1 MEKKYI
7 VIGSGILGA
16 STAYHLAKAGAEV
29 TVVDRRDPG
38 QATDAAAGIICPWL
52 TKRKNKA
59 WYRLAKAGAKYYP
72 ALVEELRADG
82 EQETG
87 YKRVGA
93 LRLHTEEEKLDE
105 MMERA
110 LERREDA
117 PEMGEITR
125 LSPSETQ
132 AMYPPVAEE
141 YGAVHMSG
149 AARVDGR
156 ALRDALVK
164 AAKRKGAVFL
174 KGNASLIVKGQQI
187 TGVKTEKEKLE
198 ADQVIVA
205 AGAWAKEIVEPLG
218 VNFLV
223 HPQKAQIVHLELP
236 ATETGDWPV
245 VMPPTNKYLLS
256 FDQGRVIVGAT
267 HETKEKFDS
276 RITAGGIH
284 EILAKVLAVAP
295 GLARGT
301 MLEARVGF
309 RPFTP
314 ESLPVF
320 GEIPNFE
327 GVLAAN
333 GLGASGLT
341 TGPFIG
347 AELARIALGKDTEL
361 HKEDYKIEHALP
373 KENK

>member
-29 TVVDRRDPG
+29 TVVDRKDTG

-72 ALVEELRADG
+72 ALVEKLKADG

-132 AMYPPVAEE
+132 TMYPPVAEE

-156 ALRDALVK
+156 ALRDALVN

-174 KGNASLIVKGQQI
+174 KGNASLIVKDQQI
-187 TGVKTEKEKLE
+187 TGVKTEEEQLE

-205 AGAWAKEIVEPLG
+205 AGAWAKEIIEPLG

-284 EILAKVLAVAP
+284 EIFTKVLAVAP
-295 GLARGT
+295 GLARST

-314 ESLPVF
+314 DSLPVF

-327 GVLAAN
+327 GILVAN

-347 AELARIALGKDTEL
+347 AELARIALGTDTEL
-361 HKEDYKIEHALP
+361 HKEDYKVEHAFP
-373 KENK
+373 KNK

>member
-1 MEKKYI
+1 MKKYI

-29 TVVDRRDPG
+29 TVVDRKDTG

-72 ALVEELRADG
+72 TLVEELKADG
-82 EQETG
+82 EKETG

-93 LRLHTEEEKLDE
+93 LRLHTDEEKLDE

-125 LSPSETQ
+125 LTPSETQ
-132 AMYPPVAEE
+132 GMYPPVADG

-156 ALRDALVK
+156 ALRDALVN
-164 AAKRKGAVFL
+164 AAKRKGALFL
-174 KGNASLIVKGQQI
+174 KGNASLIVDNKQI
-187 TGVKTEKEKLE
+187 VGVKTGEEQLY

-205 AGAWAKEIVEPLG
+205 AGAWAKEMIEPLG

-236 ATETGDWPV
+236 EADTSDWPV

-256 FDQGRVIVGAT
+256 FEQGRVVVGAT
-267 HETKEKFDS
+267 HETKEKFDT
-276 RITAGGIH
+276 RITAGGLH
-284 EILAKVLAVAP
+284 EIFSKVLAIAP
-295 GLARGT
+295 GLSRST
-301 MLEARVGF
+301 LVETRVGF

-314 ESLPVF
+314 DSLPVF
-320 GEIPNFE
+320 GELPNFE
-327 GVLAAN
+327 GILLAN

-341 TGPFIG
+341 TGPYIG
-347 AELARIALGKDTEL
+347 AELARLALGKNTEL
-361 HKEDYKIEHALP
+361 HKEDYQIEHALP
-373 KENK
+373 KVNK